1 MIQTKRARALLA
13 VFTLLVP
20 STTLSAQTAEQRL
33 AAQFVGAWRLASWEH
48 QYGDGTTRQDPRT
61 VAFLMYSGSGRMCF
75 MSMDPNRPEWA
86 SPSDPTPEEARSAIM
101 GLGGYCGRVEINAGE
116 GYVLH
121 HVELAGIPN
130 SVGIVRRRTF
140 EFRGPDE
147 LILSPDPAELSPPQ
161 VGMRLTWQRIRN

>member
-1 MIQTKRARALLA
+1 MIKPKHPRALLA
-13 VFTLLVP
+13 TFTLLV
-20 STTLSAQTAEQRL
+20 SGSAVSAQTAEQRL

-48 QYGDGTTRQDPRT
+48 EYADGTTRQDPRT

-75 MSMDPNRPEWA
+75 MSMDPTRPEWA
-86 SPSDPTPEEARSAIM
+86 SLGDPTPEEARSAMM
-101 GLGGYCGRVEINAGE
+101 GLGAYCGRVEINAGE

-121 HVELAGIPN
+121 HVDLAGIPN
-130 SVGIVRRRTF
+130 IVGVVRRRTF

-147 LILSPDPAELSPPQ
+147 LILSPDPAELTPPQ